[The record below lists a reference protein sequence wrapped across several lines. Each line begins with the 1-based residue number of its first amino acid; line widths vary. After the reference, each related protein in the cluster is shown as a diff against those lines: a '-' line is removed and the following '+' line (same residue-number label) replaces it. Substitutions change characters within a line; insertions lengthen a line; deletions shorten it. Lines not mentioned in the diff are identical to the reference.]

1 MSPGRSLTSTPHDQ
15 AAQNN
20 ATNETTLPLSTDS
33 EFSYILNVVLAL
45 SNNLGSN
52 TGEVLR
58 AASQITPGDFES
70 WYTQFSY
77 LAGQIETQGDSTTST
92 IGQLES
98 YFHASS
104 YYRTSGFFLV
114 HNSTDPRLYSLW
126 DSQLKNYAKAI
137 ELLSFPGEKLTIQGP
152 GFTIPAYFYP
162 ADTYCSPSKKA
173 KRACV
178 DSSKRPTIIAV
189 SGYDG
194 SQEDLYHGIGRQATS
209 RGYNFVTY
217 EGPGQP
223 TVRRE
228 QGLGFR
234 PDWDAVVSPVV
245 DHLLTRGD
253 VDADRLILHGH
264 SFGAILAVRAAAVD
278 RRFAGVTLVDG
289 LYDLQKVLRE
299 LFPAQLVQLYDARN
313 ETAFNAYTLAIYNSG
328 LAPSSFKWVVD
339 QGLWAFNTKS
349 YFNWFDQLGN
359 YTIDGYAQNLTVPV
373 FVAGAD
379 HDTVGL
385 EQAPTA
391 AKLIGSEATFHLFQ
405 SNTGAG
411 EHCQIGAES
420 QLGLTL
426 YDWVAKVVD

>member
-1 MSPGRSLTSTPHDQ
+1 M
-15 AAQNN
+15 
-20 ATNETTLPLSTDS
+20 TTLPLSTDS
-33 EFSYILNVVLAL
+33 EFSYILSVVLAL

-70 WYTQFSY
+70 WYTQFTY
-77 LAGQIETQGDSTTST
+77 LAGQIEAQGDSTTSS

-98 YFHASS
+98 YFHAAS
-104 YYRTSGFFLV
+104 YHRTSTFYLV
-114 HNSTDPRLYSLW
+114 GNSTDPRLVSTW
-126 DSQLKNYAKAI
+126 DSQLSNFAKAI
-137 ELLSFPGEKLTIQGP
+137 ELLPFPGEKLTIQGP

-178 DSSKRPTIIAV
+178 DSAKRPTIVAV

-209 RGYNFVTY
+209 RGYNFISY

-228 QGLGFR
+228 QGLGFI
-234 PDWDAVVSPVV
+234 PNWDAVVSPVV
-245 DHLLTRGD
+245 DYLHTRDD
-253 VDADRLILHGH
+253 VDTDKLILHGH
-264 SFGAILAVRAAAVD
+264 SFGAILAVRAAAVLD
-278 RRFAGVTLVDG
+278 KRFAGVTLVDG
-289 LYDLQKVLRE
+289 LYNLQQVLRE
-299 LFPAQLVQLYDARN
+299 LFPAQLIQLYDARN
-313 ETAFNAYTLAIYNSG
+313 ETAFNAYTQAIYDSG
-328 LAPSSFKWVVD
+328 LAPTSFKWVVN

-379 HDTVGL
+379 HDTAGL
-385 EQAPTA
+385 EQAPVA
-391 AKLIGSEATFHLFQ
+391 AEMIGSEATFHLFR

-426 YDWVAKVVD
+426 YDWVAKVVG

>member
-1 MSPGRSLTSTPHDQ
+1 MSPGPLLTSTPPHQ
-15 AAQNN
+15 AAQSN

-33 EFSYILNVVLAL
+33 EFSSILSVVLAL

-77 LAGQIETQGDSTTST
+77 LAGQIEAQGDSTSSP

-98 YFHASS
+98 YFHAAS

-114 HNSTDPRLYSLW
+114 HNSTDPRLFSSW

-137 ELLSFPGEKLTIQGP
+137 DLLPFPGEKLTLQGP

-162 ADTYCSPSKKA
+162 ADTFCSPSKKA

-178 DSSKRPTIIAV
+178 DSAKRPTIIAV

-228 QGLGFR
+228 QGLGFI
-234 PDWDAVVSPVV
+234 PNWDAVVSPVV
-245 DHLLTRGD
+245 DYLQTRDD
-253 VDADRLILHGH
+253 VDTDKLILHGH

-278 RRFAGVTLVDG
+278 KRFAGVSLVDG
-289 LYDLQKVLRE
+289 LYNLQQVLKE
-299 LFPAQLVQLYDARN
+299 LFPAQLIELYEARN

-328 LAPSSFKWVVD
+328 LAPTSFEWVVD

-359 YTIDGYAQNLTVPV
+359 YTIDEYV
-373 FVAGAD
+373 
-379 HDTVGL
+379 
-385 EQAPTA
+385 
-391 AKLIGSEATFHLFQ
+391 KLSG
-405 SNTGAG
+405 
-411 EHCQIGAES
+411 
-420 QLGLTL
+420 
-426 YDWVAKVVD
+426 